1 MPQSYQEYSGSS
13 LSATTY
19 SVTFKYLSIDD
30 VHALGFDGN
39 SWTTLTLD
47 SSSPRD
53 ATNKTI
59 TLASA
64 PSTYA
69 KIRLYRATA
78 TTALVDFQNGS
89 RLSEAD
95 LDTAY
100 QQGLFVAQEVAED
113 ANTNQFDALRDT
125 SVLSGTQLTNF
136 ASQSFTATSG
146 QTEFTITSFT
156 PQTTAPE
163 AFVVSIDGAIQAPS
177 AYTVSMS
184 PAKITFSSGVPL
196 SAVVVIV
203 TGVAASSATTV
214 DNSTLEVVTATNQA
228 RVKDG
233 GITPAKLSQPN
244 PISWGDGF
252 LAIHK
257 ATADSLGRNNSGLEI
272 GYGLG
277 ATETGIAFID
287 FHSSGATQPDY
298 DGRIQHNSGNF
309 DFENGG
315 NGVVTRIDDSGRVT
329 ATSFRA
335 GQGVP
340 NSADSST
347 TGFAFGEDG
356 DTGMFCTNTTGAAA
370 GAPIVFYGNGAE
382 LGAIYVTP
390 AGYKTFYVGDFTSPA
405 QVWIK
410 SGSSDRGQI
419 AFGDSNDDDVG
430 AIAYRHDD
438 NSMRFKVNANDAIT
452 ITSGGTLWTGLAN
465 NTDTSIRVD
474 NYANSYGYGIDF
486 RGRSGSTSFQP
497 VIFRSP
503 THTAGIIS
511 HGTSTTSYGESSDYR
526 LKEDIIEMEDSLE
539 RVKEL
544 KPCNFAWKVDGS
556 RMDGFIAHEVQEV
569 CPDAVSGT
577 KDAMKTEEVDG
588 QLQEVIDPQQIDKS
602 NHLHFMMMAHLRAG
616 KHVAVGVHDGG
627 EVFLYIF
634 HHTASAL
641 SKKKA

>member
-64 PSTYA
+64 PSSFA
-69 KIRLYRATA
+69 RIRLYRATA

-89 RLSEAD
+89 RLSESD

-113 ANTNQFDALRDT
+113 ANTNQFDALRQT
-125 SVLSGTQLTNF
+125 GVLSGTTLSNF
-136 ASQSFTATSG
+136 GSQSFTATSG

-156 PQTTAPE
+156 PQTTSPE

-177 AYTVSMS
+177 AYSVSIS
-184 PAKITFSSGVPL
+184 LSKITFTSGVPL
-196 SAVVVIV
+196 GATVVVV

-233 GITPAKLSQPN
+233 GITREKLSQPN
-244 PISWGDGF
+244 PISWGDG
-252 LAIHK
+252 LMAINK
-257 ATADSLGRNNSGLEI
+257 ASGVDSLGRNNSGLEI

-382 LGAIYVTP
+382 LMRIDSGGVVSF
-390 AGYKTFYVGDFTSPA
+390 GTSDINQYDNTSSGNIGIA
-405 QVWIK
+405 LHGGGSQEGLITSARVDSTAAAFNRIGTDGTLISFRK
-410 SGSSDRGQI
+410 SGASVGSISVSSS
-419 AFGDSNDDDVG
+419 AT
-430 AIAYRHDD
+430 AY
-438 NSMRFKVNANDAIT
+438 
-452 ITSGGTLWTGLAN
+452 
-465 NTDTSIRVD
+465 NT
-474 NYANSYGYGIDF
+474 
-486 RGRSGSTSFQP
+486 
-497 VIFRSP
+497 
-503 THTAGIIS
+503 
-511 HGTSTTSYGESSDYR
+511 SSDYR
-526 LKEDIIEMEDSLE
+526 LKEDIVEMQDSIE

-544 KPCNFAWKVDGS
+544 KPCNFAWKTDGS
-556 RMDGFIAHEVQEV
+556 RVDGFLAHEAQEV
-569 CPDAVSGT
+569 IPEAVTGT
-577 KDAMKTEEVDG
+577 KDEVDDEG
-588 QLQEVIDPQQIDKS
+588 NPEYQGIDQSKLVPLLTKALQE
-602 NHLHFMMMAHLRAG
+602 
-616 KHVAVGVHDGG
+616 
-627 EVFLYIF
+627 
-634 HHTASAL
+634 AL
-641 SKKKA
+641 TKIESLEARVEALENA